1 MRQWWHDKGAPVITL
16 LACSVLIGASIGF
29 MARAHADSGDLVTWA
44 GNNGFQGSP
53 QSVILRGALVC
64 ADLAEGDN
72 GEQAAQ
78 DLWVHTGIQNI
89 EDARLFV
96 IAAVDNLCA
105 QYLPPDAPAPAIG
118 GTFKA

>member
-64 ADLAEGDN
+64 ADLAEGDS

-105 QYLPPDAPAPAIG
+105 QYDHRQPGISQ
-118 GTFKA
+118 TVRM